1 MTQQSLDF
9 AKANPGLYVLDND
22 ICPGC
27 SMPAVVFPSGAMW
40 AMRPDF
46 ELSADAAAYGKGTQI
61 VSGPHSVQ
69 QAAMRRQID
78 EQVQGELEFWK
89 DMALRS
95 LAAVRFF
102 GICAKTKGDQGAADE
117 MADIQRSIE
126 NVQAAG
132 RAAVSTVAQS

>member
-9 AKANPGLYVLDND
+9 AKAHPGLYVLDND

-46 ELSADAAAYGKGTQI
+46 ELSADAAAYNKGTTI
-61 VSGPHSVQ
+61 ASGPHSVQ

-95 LAAVRFF
+95 LPAVRFF
-102 GICAKTKGDQGAADE
+102 GIYSAGMKDSGATSD
-117 MADIQRSIE
+117 MADIEQSIA
-126 NVQAAG
+126 NVMAAG
-132 RAAVSTVAQS
+132 RVAGATA